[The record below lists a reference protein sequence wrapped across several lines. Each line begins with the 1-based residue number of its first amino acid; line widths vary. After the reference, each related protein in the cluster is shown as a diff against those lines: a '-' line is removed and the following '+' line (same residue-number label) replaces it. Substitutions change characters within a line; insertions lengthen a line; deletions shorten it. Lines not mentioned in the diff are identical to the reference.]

1 VGQDAGRLKSRG
13 WRRAFTLRLHPD
25 FRVDATFGGA
35 LAWLAVCCGGVGR
48 AGLVGGQC
56 GNKKAR

>member
-1 VGQDAGRLKSRG
+1 VGQDSGLLKSRG
-13 WRRAFTLRLHPD
+13 WRRGFTLRLHPD

-35 LAWLAVCCGGVGR
+35 LAWPEVSCGGVGR

-56 GNKKAR
+56 SSKKAR